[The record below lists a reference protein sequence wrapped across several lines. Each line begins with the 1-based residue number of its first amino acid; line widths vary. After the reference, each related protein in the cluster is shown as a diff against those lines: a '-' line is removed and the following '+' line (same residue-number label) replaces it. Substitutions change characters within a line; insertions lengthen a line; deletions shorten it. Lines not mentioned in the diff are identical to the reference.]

1 MKKNSKYLIIALAC
15 VVVLGGAVAA
25 LTLTGGTG
33 EDTSSS
39 AAASSSSTI
48 ALIDKTDEDLA
59 SVTVTNETGTIT
71 IHAHTETIETSSAS
85 EEASSGSESAS
96 SEAAEPQVEVVYEVD
111 GLEGLALSD
120 NVSTVARA
128 GYSLTAQKSIGTVE
142 NPEEFGLTDPTAT
155 VSAVYQ
161 DGSTYSYSIG
171 VENGGYYYVQPDGS
185 DEVYLASISSV
196 LFNSINDLA
205 DTTLFELEVGEDTSS
220 AASVAQTTGTYT
232 ESAILNVLHLSGTTF
247 ERAVTIEYD
256 PEDGYLMTEPRHATA
271 DSTKMS
277 EITTSLTS
285 LSADSL
291 VKAHPSQEDLESYGL
306 ADPAVVCE
314 FTCNGKEYLLK
325 LSATDADGNRY
336 IVYDGVDAVFQI
348 ANSTV
353 TSWAD
358 ADPFYL
364 QSTLTLL
371 PNIVTVSGMDLTAN
385 GQNYHFTID
394 REEDEEESTED
405 NTAYIYTVTNGDGTV
420 LDYEE
425 NFKHFYLTLISIT
438 VAEDS
443 WEMPAGEPQF
453 TCTFSYYDGSD
464 PDTIE
469 YYKVS
474 DRRYAIVANGELM
487 GLALSDTVDLAM
499 NNLVLLNNGETVPD
513 PN

>member
-33 EDTSSS
+33 EDTTSS
-39 AAASSSSTI
+39 AAASSSSTV
-48 ALIDKTDEDLA
+48 ALIEKTDEDLA

-71 IHAHTETIETSSAS
+71 IHAHTETVETSSEA
-85 EEASSGSESAS
+85 ASSGSESAS
-96 SEAAEPQVEVVYEVD
+96 SEAAEPQTEVVYEVD
-111 GLEGLALSD
+111 GLEGLALND
-120 NVSTVARA
+120 NVSTLAKA

-196 LFNSINDLA
+196 LFDSVNDLA
-205 DTTLFELEVGEDTSS
+205 DTALFELEIGEDTSS

-232 ESAILNVLHLSGTTF
+232 ESAILDVLHLSGTAF

-277 EITTSLTS
+277 DITTSLTS

-306 ADPAVVCE
+306 TDPAVVCE
-314 FTCNGKEYLLK
+314 FTSGGKDYVLK

-336 IVYDGVDAVFQI
+336 IVYDGIDAVFLI

-371 PNIVTVSGMDLTAN
+371 PNIITVSGMDLTAN
-385 GQNYHFTID
+385 GQDYHFTID
-394 REEDEEESTED
+394 REENEEESTED
-405 NTAYIYTVTNGDGTV
+405 NTVYNYTVKNGDGTV
-420 LDYEE
+420 LDYED

-438 VAEDS
+438 VAEDT
-443 WEMPAGEPQF
+443 WEMPTGEPQF

-499 NNLVLLNNGETVPD
+499 SNPVLLNNGETVPD